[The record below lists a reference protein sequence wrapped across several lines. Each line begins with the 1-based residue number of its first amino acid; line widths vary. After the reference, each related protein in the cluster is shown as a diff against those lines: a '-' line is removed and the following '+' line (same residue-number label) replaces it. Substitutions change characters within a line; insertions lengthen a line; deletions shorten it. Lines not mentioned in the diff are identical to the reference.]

1 MIDITNDTDDELS
14 IRVNEDKGFLFL
26 TRDSANLLL
35 ESIKE
40 VYIYTDIQLEVFK
53 DDIEYLLKSME

>member
-14 IRVNEDKGFLFL
+14 IRVDEDKGFLFL

>member
-1 MIDITNDTDDELS
+1 MNITNDTDDELS
-14 IRVNEDKGFLFL
+14 LRVDEDKGFLFL

>member
-14 IRVNEDKGFLFL
+14 IRVNENKGFLFL

>member
-1 MIDITNDTDDELS
+1 MIDITNYTDDELS

>member
-14 IRVNEDKGFLFL
+14 MRVDEDKGFLFL